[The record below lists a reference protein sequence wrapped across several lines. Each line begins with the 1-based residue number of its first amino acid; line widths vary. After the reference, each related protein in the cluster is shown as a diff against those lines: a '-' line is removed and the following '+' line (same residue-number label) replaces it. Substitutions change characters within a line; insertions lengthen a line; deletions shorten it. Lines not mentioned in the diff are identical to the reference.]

1 MSSSG
6 IHGRMVKNDAGNL
19 SALDLA
25 VGVLWQLV
33 QHPHEVRQ
41 LEWSNAARERGGQA
55 RRVYRRAGD
64 VFPQHNRR
72 PDPIADL
79 IVWNG
84 KDTSFLESPQ
94 SEDCIFQLTRRDQY
108 ALALEAVV
116 RATHDVNVAVAV
128 HAREIAGDEPAAAT
142 GCARPL
148 GYPRKKPG

>member
-1 MSSSG
+1 MITSVGSAKTLSAALISSG

-84 KDTSFLESPQ
+84 KDTSFLESRPRIAFSSSRGAISTPLLLKQ
-94 SEDCIFQLTRRDQY
+94 SS
-108 ALALEAVV
+108 
-116 RATHDVNVAVAV
+116 
-128 HAREIAGDEPAAAT
+128 
-142 GCARPL
+142 ARPTM
-148 GYPRKKPG
+148 